1 MPLTHCNKINSNIE
15 KYILQIDQVPLSLDR
30 EYLMK
35 GLSDKIVDAYYR
47 YMVDTAVILGADKT
61 RAEEELKESLEFEIK
76 LAKVIN
82 SNNFKLTLEFSNILK
97 RFEEYKKS

>member
-1 MPLTHCNKINSNIE
+1 MPLTHCNKINSNVE

-30 EYLMK
+30 ENLVK

-61 RAEEELKESLEFEIK
+61 RAEGELKESLEFEIK

-82 SNNFKLTLEFSNILK
+82 SNKD
-97 RFEEYKKS
+97 RKSTRLNS